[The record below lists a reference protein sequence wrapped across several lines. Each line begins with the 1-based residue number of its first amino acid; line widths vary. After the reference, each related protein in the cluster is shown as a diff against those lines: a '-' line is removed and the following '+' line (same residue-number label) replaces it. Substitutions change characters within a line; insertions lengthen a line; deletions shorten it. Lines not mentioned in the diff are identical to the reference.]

1 MVELQAELSDARA
14 EARADMAVAPPTD
27 GVIHDIIDDNKDD
40 DIPYGGEQWAL
51 LASFDSLPKDTNR
64 RQALAA
70 EAEARSHALAMS
82 RAYLCSDLD
91 LVERRGPEHARVDRE
106 NRELEDAHAAR
117 DEAVVVAASD
127 RARYHADMTTAKRV
141 H

>member
-1 MVELQAELSDARA
+1 
-14 EARADMAVAPPTD
+14 
-27 GVIHDIIDDNKDD
+27 
-40 DIPYGGEQWAL
+40 
-51 LASFDSLPKDTNR
+51 
-64 RQALAA
+64 
-70 EAEARSHALAMS
+70 MS
-82 RAYLCSDLD
+82 QAYLCSDLD